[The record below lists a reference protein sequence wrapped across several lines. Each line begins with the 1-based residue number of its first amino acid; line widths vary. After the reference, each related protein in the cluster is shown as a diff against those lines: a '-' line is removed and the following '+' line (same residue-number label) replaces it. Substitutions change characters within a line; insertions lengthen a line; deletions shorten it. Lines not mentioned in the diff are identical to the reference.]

1 MPMIPT
7 FLRWAGAA
15 LVAFVVLAASTATSA
30 LAQTCSPASVSLTL
44 NAGVYDP
51 NSPSYI
57 APTPNAQFQFSC
69 SATPAGNYYY
79 KLTITGSNPRQM
91 TNPSTGTPIA
101 YQLCGQV
108 SGNVCTVPWT
118 STSPITGGAVSLP
131 NGNPTTLS
139 INVYALLAPQQS
151 VEPAAS
157 AYSQINSGIQLFLC
171 RGSPCP

>member
-1 MPMIPT
+1 MIPT
-7 FLRWAGAA
+7 SLRRAAAGFATFLLLAMAVAA
-15 LVAFVVLAASTATSA
+15 PT

-51 NSPSYI
+51 NSPAYI
-57 APTPNAQFQFSC
+57 SPTPNAQFQFQC
-69 SATPAGNYYY
+69 TATPAGNYYY

-91 TNPSTGTPIA
+91 TNPATGTPLA
-101 YQLCGQV
+101 YQLCAQV

-118 STSPITGGAVSLP
+118 STSPIAGGAVALP
-131 NGNPTTLS
+131 NGNPATLS

-151 VEPAAS
+151 VEPAGT